1 MKARLSHLQAR
12 RPRSTAASAVPI
24 ALAVLA
30 ATMATTAYAN
40 TTTTTAIWTNGSG
53 NNLWDTTSANWNTAN
68 NLYANGDTAQFDD
81 TAGSSNTNVTIAPQ
95 TPPLNPAGV
104 IVDSTTNNYVFSGGG
119 YIAGSG
125 SLLKEG
131 SSTLTIENSTANTY
145 SGGTTINDGTLLAD
159 DSATPSN
166 NGGGSSTG
174 TGPVLVNGGATSGTL
189 GGDGIVGGNTS
200 IQSGATLAPGS
211 GNAGDLLT
219 FSDSGSNALVL
230 STGANLSYSLNAPNQ
245 TGGTNGND
253 MADVTGQL
261 VLNPQISLSITP
273 GASFNTGTYQLINYG
288 TLQDNSNNFS
298 GWNASLTSIPT
309 NLPASTYYVF
319 GFSNHFTSSNSGQ
332 NTINLDVTTSTTAPS
347 LTQGQSAS
355 LVQPADTPLDHST
368 PSNPA
373 FTVPTGGAGGNSG
386 PGGSGASGG
395 NGVSVSGTGPTQFF
409 VARGPDDAANAPK
422 MFNFAWAVAPAI
434 APGGI
439 YFNDGTG
446 GASSVTYVPN
456 AAARAGGA
464 AATNPANYTLTNARP
479 GPNWAYAGGSVP
491 GFSVAT
497 GKLVMVNGTAD
508 TGTPF
513 NPPAQNRAN
522 PAPAIPSPYPGV
534 GGAPAQNPAAWLPVF
549 ALSPVITVQ
558 DPPAFDVP
566 TYYGETFTNP
576 NGDTGIYLA
585 DVVGGTLDLPTSLD
599 QLSTGADAH
608 PDYSGSFL
616 FLVQSVLGPGI
627 TSLSQLTDSQWLL
640 FDGSYGIDPSTDT
653 AWTVSDAPNNQ
664 FEVIGIGTAAVITPE
679 PGALAFIALCAGAML
694 LRPRLRFRR

>member
-1 MKARLSHLQAR
+1 MRAYLYRPESR
-12 RPRSTAASAVPI
+12 RPHSSAAAIPI
-24 ALAVLA
+24 VLAALA
-30 ATMATTAYAN
+30 ATMATTAYA
-40 TTTTTAIWTNGSG
+40 TTAIWTNSSG
-53 NNLWDTTSANWNTAN
+53 NNLWDTTSTNWNTAN

-81 TAGSSNTNVTIAPQ
+81 TAGPSNTNVTIEPQ
-95 TPPLNPAGV
+95 TPPLNPAGI

-145 SGGTTINDGTLLAD
+145 SGGTTINGGTLLAD

-166 NGGGSSTG
+166 HGGGSSTG

-189 GGDGIVGGNTS
+189 GGDGIVGGSTS

-319 GFSNHFTSSNSGQ
+319 GFSNHFTSNNSGQ
-332 NTINLDVTTSTTAPS
+332 NTINLDVTTSTSAPS

-355 LVQPADTPLDHST
+355 LVQPANTPLDHST

-395 NGVSVSGTGPTQFF
+395 NGVSISGTGPTQFF

-422 MFNFAWAVAPAI
+422 MFNFGWAVAPAI
-434 APGGI
+434 TPGEV
-439 YFNDGTG
+439 YFNDGTV
-446 GASSVTYVPN
+446 GASSVTYVAN
-456 AAARAGGA
+456 AAAAAGGA
-464 AATNPANYTLTNARP
+464 AAKNPANYTLTNARP
-479 GPNWAYAGGSVP
+479 GKNWAYAGGSVP
-491 GFSVAT
+491 LFSVAS
-497 GKLVMVNGTAD
+497 GKLVMINGTAD
-508 TGTPF
+508 TGTPYNAPQQN
-513 NPPAQNRAN
+513 NPVVGKGG
-522 PAPAIPSPYPGV
+522 APNAYPGV

-599 QLSTGADAH
+599 QFVTGADAQT
-608 PDYSGSFL
+608 DYSGSFL
-616 FLVQSVLGPGI
+616 SLVQSVLGTGI

-679 PGALAFIALCAGAML
+679 PGALAFMALCGSAL
-694 LRPRLRFRR
+694 LLIPRLRIRR

>member
-1 MKARLSHLQAR
+1 MRTSCYHLQAR
-12 RPRSTAASAVPI
+12 RPRSPAAAAVPI

-30 ATMATTAYAN
+30 AAMATSAYATTAP
-40 TTTTTAIWTNGSG
+40 TAIWTNGSG

-81 TAGSSNTNVTIAPQ
+81 TAGPSNSNVTIAPQ
-95 TPPLNPAGV
+95 TPPLNPASV

-131 SSTLTIENSTANTY
+131 SSTLTIGNSVANTY

-159 DSATPSN
+159 DAGTPFTT
-166 NGGGSSTG
+166 GGGSSTG

-230 STGANLSYSLNAPNQ
+230 STGADLSYSLNAPNQ

-261 VLNPQISLSITP
+261 VINPQISLSVTP
-273 GASFNTGTYQLINYG
+273 GANFNTGTYQLINYG

-319 GFSNHFTSSNSGQ
+319 GFSNHFTSNNSGQ
-332 NTINLDVTTSTTAPS
+332 NTINLDVTTSTSAPS

-355 LVQPADTPLDHST
+355 LVQPANTPLDHST

-395 NGVSVSGTGPTQFF
+395 NGVSISGTGPTQFF

-422 MFNFAWAVAPAI
+422 MFNFGWAVAPAI
-434 APGGI
+434 TPGEA
-439 YFNDGTG
+439 YFNDGTV
-446 GASSVTYVPN
+446 GASSVTYVLK
-456 AAARAGGA
+456 AGGA
-464 AATNPANYTLTNARP
+464 AANPADYTLTNARP
-479 GPNWAYAGGSVP
+479 GKNWAYAGGSVP
-491 GFSVAT
+491 LFSVAT

-513 NPPAQNRAN
+513 NAPQQNN
-522 PAPAIPSPYPGV
+522 PVIGAGAKLNAYPGV

-549 ALSPVITVQ
+549 VLSPVITVQ
-558 DPPAFDVP
+558 DPPALDVP

-585 DVVGGTLDLPTSLD
+585 DVVGNSLDLPTSLD
-599 QLSTGADAH
+599 QLSTGADAQT
-608 PDYSGSFL
+608 DYSGSFL
-616 FLVQSVLGPGI
+616 SLVQSVLGTGI
-627 TSLSQLTDSQWLL
+627 TALSQLTDSQWLL

-679 PGALAFIALCAGAML
+679 PGALAFMALCAGALL

>member
-30 ATMATTAYAN
+30 ATMATTAYA
-40 TTTTTAIWTNGSG
+40 TTTAIWTNGSG

-95 TPPLNPAGV
+95 TPPLNPAG
-104 IVDSTTNNYVFSGGG
+104 ITVDSTTNNYVFSGGG

-131 SSTLTIENSTANTY
+131 SSTLTIENSVANTY

-159 DSATPSN
+159 DSATPTN
-166 NGGGSSTG
+166 TGGGSSTG

-189 GGDGIVGGNTS
+189 GGDGIVGGSTS

-273 GASFNTGTYQLINYG
+273 GASANTGTYQLINYG

-298 GWNASLTSIPT
+298 GWSASLATIPT
-309 NLPASTYYVF
+309 NLGANTYVVF
-319 GFSNHFTSSNSGQ
+319 GFSNHFTSNNSGQ

-347 LTQGQSAS
+347 LTQGQSTS
-355 LVQPADTPLDHST
+355 LVQPANTPLDHST

-373 FTVPTGGAGGNSG
+373 FTVPTGGTGGNSG

-395 NGVSVSGTGPTQFF
+395 NGVAGSGSGPTQFF

-422 MFNFAWAVAPAI
+422 MFNFGWAATGVNIKAEEPYYNVGPTSASVTSKLVGGQWTIVAART
-434 APGGI
+434 APG
-439 YFNDGTG
+439 
-446 GASSVTYVPN
+446 
-456 AAARAGGA
+456 
-464 AATNPANYTLTNARP
+464 
-479 GPNWAYAGGSVP
+479 WAYAGNVKPQFEVNPLIGVN
-491 GFSVAT
+491 A
-497 GKLVMVNGTAD
+497 LVLASGLQD

-513 NPPAQNRAN
+513 PAATNGNPLANTGGNTPAAY
-522 PAPAIPSPYPGV
+522 AKAV
-534 GGAPAQNPAAWLPVF
+534 GGAPAGPVAAWVL
-549 ALSPVITVQ
+549 AQSLSPVVTVG

-585 DVVGGTLDLPTSLD
+585 DMTNGVLALPTSLD
-599 QLSTGADAH
+599 RLSTGADAQAN
-608 PDYSGSFL
+608 YSGSFL
-616 FLVQSVLGPGI
+616 SLVQSVLGTGV
-627 TSLSQLTDSQWLL
+627 TALSQLTDSQWLL
-640 FDGSYGIDPSTDT
+640 FDGSYGLDPSTDT

-664 FEVIGIGTAAVITPE
+664 FEVIGLGSASVITPE
-679 PGALAFIALCAGAML
+679 PGALAFMALCGSAL
-694 LRPRLRFRR
+694 LLIPRLRFRR